1 MHLSEKAKIIAQALD
16 LQPLNLNE
24 AEFLYNNSSFAELM
38 FVANEIRK
46 KIHPTNIVSYIIDRN
61 INLSN
66 ICISNCLFCNFC
78 RSKNSKE
85 SYILKISDYIKKIDK
100 LYQLGGN
107 QILLQGGI
115 HHDLNLQFY
124 KTLFSDLKKHY
135 PNLKLHAL
143 GPAEI
148 VFISK
153 QAGLTYK
160 DTLLELI
167 NAGLDSL
174 PGAGA
179 EILSDRVRKI
189 ISPTKCTS
197 DEWLDVMQAAHK
209 IGLTTSATMMFGHI
223 ETLHEKI
230 EHLIKIRN
238 LQDSKPKNSVG
249 FISFTLW
256 PLAGTNT
263 RLLKKFPQIKPVSN
277 TEFLK
282 MLSFSR
288 IMLPNI
294 KNIQTSWL
302 TMGNEIAKICLN
314 AGAND
319 MSSIMI
325 EENVVSQAG
334 KSFKMDESSMIKTI
348 KDAGFY
354 PKKRNQQY
362 EYNYQIFEKR

>member
-1 MHLSEKAKIIAQALD
+1 MFAINKEKIIDKAIE
-16 LQPLNLNE
+16 LQPINAEE
-24 AEFLYNNSSFAELM
+24 AEFLYNNSSTAELM
-38 FVANEIRK
+38 FAANEIRK
-46 KIHPTNIVSYIIDRN
+46 IIHPDNIVTYIIDRN

-85 SYILKISDYIKKIDK
+85 SYVLGLDDYKKKIDE
-100 LYQLGGN
+100 LYRLGGR

-115 HHDLNLQFY
+115 HPDFDIDFY
-124 KTLFSDLKKHY
+124 KSLFKNLKKQY
-135 PNLKLHAL
+135 PDLRLHAL

-148 VFISK
+148 TYISK
-153 QAGLTYK
+153 QSGLNYEQ
-160 DTLLELI
+160 TLEELT

-189 ISPTKCTS
+189 LSPLKCS
-197 DEWLDVMQAAHK
+197 SQEWLDVMRTAHQMQ
-209 IGLTTSATMMFGHI
+209 ITTSATMMFGHL
-223 ETLHEKI
+223 ETLGERI
-230 EHLIKIRN
+230 NHLIKIRD
-238 LQDSKPKNSVG
+238 LQDNKPPNSVG

-256 PLAGTNT
+256 PLAGKNT
-263 RLLKKFPQIKPVSN
+263 RLIRKFPTIKTVSN
-277 TEFLK
+277 AEFIK

-302 TMGNEIAKICLN
+302 TMGSEIAKICLN

-319 MSSIMI
+319 MSSIML

-334 KSFKMDESSMIKTI
+334 KDFKMDEKNMIITI
-348 KDAGFY
+348 EEAGFI
-354 PKKRNQQY
+354 PKKRNQL
-362 EYNYQIFEKR
+362 YNYI